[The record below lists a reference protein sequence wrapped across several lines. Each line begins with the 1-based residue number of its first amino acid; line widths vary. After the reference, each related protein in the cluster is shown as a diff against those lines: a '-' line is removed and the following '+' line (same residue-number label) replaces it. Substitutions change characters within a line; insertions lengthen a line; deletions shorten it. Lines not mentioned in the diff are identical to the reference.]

1 MRFESTLVASW
12 SRREW
17 LSVAVIT
24 VTAAFLIGSGI
35 LLITVGSYTATLED
49 DLGSPASV
57 TYDES
62 YEQARDGAASDEIV
76 FPLARVPVDGGQ
88 PRRVVGIPPDAPDRI
103 ESAAVAWEPAEIPDP
118 PPEGLYGPVPR
129 PEQRQV
135 GSESVPVAPH
145 QTDSRLFAAEWYVGS
160 AELVTSLGDT
170 RAIVIDTGTTT
181 GPGQVAGWQLDGVP
195 LIAAL
200 PFLLRGVSQIVR
212 TLSLAVV
219 GSGVLV
225 LVVVYNVTRMSIRD
239 RRQEIR
245 VARSTGISP
254 YRLFG
259 LLEARV
265 AAVTG
270 TGVAL
275 GFAVGLIATNAVIN
289 AATYAGLPVT
299 IRTVVTPEVL
309 RLCLRIGG
317 FLFAMGLVAGVL
329 AAVPVVRRD
338 PVRGAARDSTRGS
351 DRRVSDGVATLFRT
365 TFVSWRAL
373 IPTTATLAV
382 FVLIVLLISAI
393 GGAVA
398 PLTTTSSGTVVESGA
413 PHPINSRL
421 SEDYANV
428 LRSQNL
434 SASPEVLYAQ
444 TLDGD
449 PYLIRGANF
458 TAFRSVSDARI
469 ASGHPPRAPDQAVIG
484 RSLATPLDIGVGETI
499 TIGGSVT
506 PGVRRVTVVGTFTGS
521 GITDDQL
528 IVPIATAQELATG
541 TGEVHLIRTDS
552 TTQAFDEVTRS
563 SDTIVVTDISGQSTA
578 EAGSNYTVSVTARNL
593 GSDRATREVTVGLG
607 SDTQSVNVT
616 LPEGGTER
624 VDVPFTLPGPGT
636 YTVSAAGVTRSV
648 EVYNARTLLIP
659 PEYPDRAPPD
669 STLIVPAATRNGT
682 TIEDATVT
690 LGDSRAVTTSEGVA
704 PTRVP
709 SEPGEYTIRVTKD
722 SYTAATHSLTVAAGT
737 PQRLTGRVT
746 VRPATGTRLTDPT
759 VEVQLANP
767 WGRFVVRNVSLVTPS
782 TVETR
787 TVEMTGGNVTRLTV
801 SASEAGFAERTPPG
815 SYELRLVS
823 NGTVL
828 ATTTYEVTGDERIA
842 ATLAAEGEYAS
853 GTAVGRAVES
863 VFGNVQVLFLIII
876 GLAGL
881 SVVGGTTAT
890 FAYGV
895 YVNTRSIGIHR
906 ATGASPG
913 RILRTLFGDAVRIAV
928 PASLLAFGIAVSVL
942 QALVWADLLVVFG
955 VRLTVPLSPF
965 VVGATVLGG
974 VLLAVVSAVGAG
986 AVFAY
991 AVPYRLV
998 SKGR

>member
-62 YEQARDGAASDEIV
+62 YEQARENAASDEVV

-103 ESAAVAWEPAEIPDP
+103 ESASVAWEPAEIPDP
-118 PPEGLYGPVPR
+118 PPEGLYGPVSR
-129 PEQRQV
+129 PGQRQV

-145 QTDSRLFAAEWYVGS
+145 QTDSRLFASEWYVGS
-160 AELVTSLGDT
+160 AELVTSLGDS
-170 RAIVIDTGTTT
+170 RAIVIDTGTATDT
-181 GPGQVAGWQLDGVP
+181 GQVTGWRLDGAP

-200 PFLLRGVSQIVR
+200 PFLLQGVSQIVR

-225 LVVVYNVTRMSIRD
+225 LIVVYNVTRMSIRD

-275 GFAVGLIATNAVIN
+275 GFAVGLISTNAVIN

-317 FLFAMGLVAGVL
+317 FLFGMGLVAGVL

-338 PVRGAARDSTRGS
+338 PAGGAARDSTGGS
-351 DRRVSDGVATLFRT
+351 DRPVSGWVSTLFGT

-421 SEDYANV
+421 SDDYADV

-469 ASGHPPRAPDQAVIG
+469 ASGHPPQAPDQAVIG
-484 RSLATPLDIGVGETI
+484 RSLATTLDIGVGETI
-499 TIGGSVT
+499 TLGGSVT

-528 IVPIATAQELATG
+528 VVPVATAQELATG
-541 TGEVHLIRTDS
+541 AGEVHLIRTDG

-563 SDTIVVTDISGQSTA
+563 SDTIVVTDISGRARA
-578 EAGSNYTVSVTARNL
+578 EAGSSYTVSVTARNL
-593 GSDRATREVTVGLG
+593 GSDYATREITVGLG
-607 SDTQSVNVT
+607 SDTQSVNVS
-616 LPEGGTER
+616 LPEAGTER
-624 VDVPFTLPGPGT
+624 VDVTFTLPDPGT

-648 EVYNARTLLIP
+648 EVYDTRTLVIP

-682 TIEDATVT
+682 TVEDAIVT
-690 LGDSRAVTTSEGVA
+690 LGDSRAVTTGEGVA
-704 PTRVP
+704 PIRVP
-709 SEPGEYTIRVTKD
+709 QEPGEYRITVEKEG
-722 SYTAATHSLTVAAGT
+722 YTAATHDLTVEEGA
-737 PQRLTGRVT
+737 PQRLTGRLT
-746 VRPATGTRLTDPT
+746 VQPATGNRLTDPT
-759 VEVQLANP
+759 VEIQLANP

-782 TVETR
+782 TVEER
-787 TVEMTGGNVTRLTV
+787 TVEMTGGNVTRLTL
-801 SASEAGFAERTPPG
+801 SASEAGFDQRTPPG
-815 SYELRLVS
+815 SYELRLVA
-823 NGTVL
+823 NGTTL
-828 ATTTYEVTGDERIA
+828 ATTTYEVTGDERVA
-842 ATLAAEGEYAS
+842 ATVASEGEYAS
-853 GTAVGRAVES
+853 GTGIGRAIEN
-863 VFGNVQVLFLIII
+863 VFGNVQVLFLIIT

-890 FAYGV
+890 FAYAVYTSKRTIGV
-895 YVNTRSIGIHR
+895 HR
-906 ATGASPG
+906 ATGARPAQ
-913 RILRTLFGDAVRIAV
+913 ILRLLFTDAVRIAV
-928 PASLLAFGIAVSVL
+928 PAALLAFVIAFALL
-942 QALVWADLLVVFG
+942 QVLVWTDVLVVFG
-955 VRLTVPLSPF
+955 VRLAVPVSPF

-974 VLLAVVSAVGAG
+974 TVLAVVSALGAG
-986 AVFAY
+986 IVFAY
-991 AVPYRLV
+991 ATPRRLL
-998 SKGR
+998 SEGR